1 MVAEGFNLA
10 MGIIVTSSESLVGE
24 TEFFLLTSG
33 YGKVVVGIA
42 VLAFQVVKVGSEIS
56 VAA

>member
-1 MVAEGFNLA
+1 VVAEGFNLA
-10 MGIIVTSSESLVGE
+10 MGIIVTSSKSLVGE

>member
-1 MVAEGFNLA
+1 VVAEGFNLA

>member
-1 MVAEGFNLA
+1 MVTKGFNLS

-24 TEFFLLTSG
+24 AEFFLLTSG

-42 VLAFQVVKVGSEIS
+42 VLAFQVVKVSSEIS